1 MGSRWAPATWQDR
14 LQIWLAGHAAPPLIR
29 LLGRSIRWTWKVHP
43 ETAERVARGESVIY
57 AFWHGRMLPLVYS
70 HRGLEI
76 QVLVSLNRDGE
87 LITRVIERMG
97 FGTARGSTSRGGTAA
112 LRQIVQRARGGR
124 CCAFTPDGPR
134 GPRER
139 VQEGVVVAAAL
150 SGIPVVPTGSSA
162 WPAGHLASWD
172 RFLIPWPFGR
182 GAVVHAAPI
191 HVPPAAAREPAEWGR
206 RVESEIAR
214 ATEEAD
220 RMTRGNV
227 TASV

>member
-1 MGSRWAPATWQDR
+1 MNDRWEPATWQER
-14 LQIWLAGHAAPPLIR
+14 VQIWVAERAAPPLIR
-29 LLGRSIRWTWKVHP
+29 LVGRSIRWTWKVHP
-43 ETAERVARGESVIY
+43 ETADRLARGRPVIY

-97 FGTARGSTSRGGTAA
+97 FGTARGSTSRGGLAA
-112 LRQIVQRARGGR
+112 LRQIVRRARGGR

-172 RFLIPWPFGR
+172 RFLVPWPFGR

-191 HVPPAAAREPAEWGR
+191 SVPPAAARQPAEWGR
-206 RVESEIAR
+206 RVEIEIAR

-227 TASV
+227 TASA